1 MFDEFEANSQG
12 EYLAGEWLG
21 EWSGE
26 QSGEADE
33 VRRHRSGNSPARRR
47 SGSPARPASRPANRQ
62 LSRPLGR
69 QVPRPGR
76 GRNYRYSRPWGFNA
90 SVLAFEPPSGEN
102 LQWVQECLNHKLG
115 LELPV
120 DGSAGPET
128 RSAIRSFQRRQG
140 LPVNG
145 LMDAETGQA
154 LRQFCNSSTGEP
166 ADGPERDE
174 EIGHAQM
181 GDRNISL
188 NWFSKPGHSGD
199 RYLFTLAEAIK
210 AVRPNQGGVYILI
223 GDAQP
228 TAAKKTVAICSS
240 CTKDCVLKVGIAEEF
255 HSRFREYLQ
264 PNRRWPNQC
273 SWSNLRV
280 YFAQIGGFYS
290 LDRYVERV
298 LDQLLRKYG
307 HPLPGGRPVRPQ
319 RVNSRVVIHNVLP
332 TSSAL
337 LANVRRQV
345 AQNRLPLESGT
356 VFRELAVAPSGAPVS
371 AHHSAKNCSCKRC
384 AAKSCPFCG
393 SAPCRCGSTG
403 CGPNCTCP
411 QCMQA
416 RAQSN
421 ATGRWSRQGSH
432 IQLTGVQ
439 P

>member
-1 MFDEFEANSQG
+1 MFDEFEANSHG
-12 EYLAGEWLG
+12 EYPAGEW
-21 EWSGE
+21 
-26 QSGEADE
+26 SGEADE
-33 VRRHRSGNSPARRR
+33 VRRYRSGGASVR
-47 SGSPARPASRPANRQ
+47 RPAPQRRPPRRPQRPVRQ
-62 LSRPLGR
+62 SHYL
-69 QVPRPGR
+69 
-76 GRNYRYSRPWGFNA
+76 YRRPWGFNA
-90 SVLAFEPPSGEN
+90 SVLAIEPPPGEN
-102 LQWVQECLNHKLG
+102 LQWLQECLNRKLG
-115 LELPV
+115 LELPI

-145 LMDAETGQA
+145 LLDAETEQA
-154 LRQFCNSSTGEP
+154 LREFCNSPAAEP
-166 ADGPERDE
+166 VDASARGDDE

-181 GDRNISL
+181 GERNISL

-228 TAAKKTVAICSS
+228 TAAKKTAAICSS

-290 LDRYVERV
+290 LDRYVERA

-307 HPLPGGRPVRPQ
+307 YSLPGGRPVSPQ
-319 RVNSRVVIHNVLP
+319 RVNSKVVIHNLLP

-345 AQNRLPLESGT
+345 AQNRLPLEPGT
-356 VFRELAVAPSGAPVS
+356 VFRELATAPSGAPVS
-371 AHHSAKNCSCKRC
+371 AHQSVKNCSCKRC
-384 AAKSCPFCG
+384 AAAACPFCG

-411 QCMQA
+411 QCVQA
-416 RAQSN
+416 RAQTN
-421 ATGRWSRQGSH
+421 ATGRWSRQGNQ